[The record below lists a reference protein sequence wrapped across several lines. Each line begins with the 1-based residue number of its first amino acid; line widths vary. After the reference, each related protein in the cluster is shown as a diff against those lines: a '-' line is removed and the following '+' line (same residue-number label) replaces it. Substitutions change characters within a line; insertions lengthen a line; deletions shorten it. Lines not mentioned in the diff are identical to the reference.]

1 MEFYLETTSVKAT
14 LQNCKNKR
22 ITYGIFL
29 IPNKSIIDENTTI
42 NTFFFKKKKFFYKK
56 TRLKN
61 PKTYRKC
68 YENLQPQMPELKF
81 LKTLIFPRAL

>member
-42 NTFFFKKKKFFYKK
+42 NTFFLKKRNFFIRKRASK
-56 TRLKN
+56 TPKPTENVTKISSLK
-61 PKTYRKC
+61 C
-68 YENLQPQMPELKF
+68 LS
-81 LKTLIFPRAL
+81 

>member
-42 NTFFFKKKKFFYKK
+42 NKFFLKK
-56 TRLKN
+56 RNFFIRKRASKTPKPTENVTKISSLK
-61 PKTYRKC
+61 C
-68 YENLQPQMPELKF
+68 LS
-81 LKTLIFPRAL
+81 

>member
-14 LQNCKNKR
+14 LQNRKNKR

-42 NTFFFKKKKFFYKK
+42 NTFFFKKRNFFIRKRASK
-56 TRLKN
+56 TPKPTENVTKISSLK
-61 PKTYRKC
+61 C
-68 YENLQPQMPELKF
+68 LS
-81 LKTLIFPRAL
+81 